1 MLLEGQIARRR
12 GESLPDRAALSS
24 VFDQQRWLGWLDQLS
39 LEVRC
44 GDLFA
49 LDVEAI
55 VCTVTVG
62 FAAYG
67 RLSTHVF
74 QHGGARLVA
83 QIQALRAQSP
93 ESWLRLGQAVTVP
106 LAAPSPFGSITRV
119 ICVALWDTDNPYT
132 PNLIYRVLINA
143 LRQAF
148 AQHLRAV
155 AFPTLRVPL
164 PMLAD
169 GIRRVLHDLDA
180 LPTSDTF
187 SVEEIAFVSTGP
199 GQVAFLAH
207 QLRAL

>member
-1 MLLEGQIARRR
+1 M
-12 GESLPDRAALSS
+12 
-24 VFDQQRWLGWLDQLS
+24 GWLDQLS
-39 LEVRC
+39 LEVRG

-62 FAAYG
+62 FGAYG
-67 RLSTHVF
+67 RLSTHLF
-74 QHGGARLVA
+74 QHGGAPLVA
-83 QIQALRAQSP
+83 QIHALRTQYP
-93 ESWLRLGQAVTVP
+93 EGRLPLGQAVTLP
-106 LAAPSPFGSITRV
+106 LADPSPFGRIAQV
-119 ICVALWDTDNPYT
+119 ICVALWDSDNSYT

-148 AQHLRAV
+148 AQDMRAV
-155 AFPTLRVPL
+155 AFPILRVPL
-164 PMLAD
+164 PLFAD

-187 SVEEIAFVSTGP
+187 SVEDLAFVSTDP
-199 GQVAFLAH
+199 GHVAFLAH

>member
-1 MLLEGQIARRR
+1 M
-12 GESLPDRAALSS
+12 
-24 VFDQQRWLGWLDQLS
+24 GWLDQLS

-49 LDVEAI
+49 LDVEAM

-62 FAAYG
+62 LGAYG
-67 RLSTHVF
+67 RLSTHLF
-74 QHGGARLVA
+74 QHGGAPLVA
-83 QIQALRAQSP
+83 QIHARRVQYP
-93 ESWLRLGQAVTVP
+93 EGRLPLGQAVTVP
-106 LAAPSPFGSITRV
+106 LAAPSPFGPIAQV
-119 ICVALWDTDNPYT
+119 IWVAIWDTDNPYT

-148 AQHLRAV
+148 AQHLRSV
-155 AFPTLRVPL
+155 AFPILRVPL
-164 PMLAD
+164 PLFAD

-187 SVEEIAFVSTGP
+187 SVEEIAFVSADP
-199 GQVAFLAH
+199 GHVAFLAH